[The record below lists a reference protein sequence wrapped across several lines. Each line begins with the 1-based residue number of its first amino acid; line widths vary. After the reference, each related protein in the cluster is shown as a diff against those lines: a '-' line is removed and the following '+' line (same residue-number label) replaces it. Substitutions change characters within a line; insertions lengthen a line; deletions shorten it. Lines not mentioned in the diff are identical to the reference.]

1 MKFTVPIQFAGTVEV
16 EVPDRLNFEDQLRLA
31 KLVTELHLPAG
42 YDHNEIVHPMAAVV
56 KKKEGGGA
64 SFVRTTLIEF
74 FKSITRLPS
83 KQITEEEKEVFDN
96 YQESFKDYQEEWGG
110 EATIEEW
117 NDLKLDVVGVWSGSA
132 LPLGLPMHDSFHAH
146 TSDSPDRF
154 GVSRLIIG
162 QVDQTIRISRPDLTP
177 ESLIAG
183 INNGSV
189 QIPLEAKGSVMF
201 HMPARQFDDDGTML
215 DMSELKSVG
224 YVEEIHFDCKLGQ
237 SELFL
242 AGKSLQ
248 DEKDDVQPPNLT
260 KEAEDHLRSQIRHTI
275 EEYTEKSQLLNAV
288 ERERLVNEIINE
300 NFGFH
305 DDDDDD
311 DDDEGETG
319 WDDEELL

>member
-1 MKFTVPIQFAGTVEV
+1 MKLTVPIQFAGTVEV

-42 YDHNEIVHPMAAVV
+42 YDHNEIVP
-56 KKKEGGGA
+56 
-64 SFVRTTLIEF
+64 
-74 FKSITRLPS
+74 P
-83 KQITEEEKEVFDN
+83 ITEEEKEVFDN

-117 NDLKLDVVGVWSGSA
+117 NNLKLDVVGVWSGSG
-132 LPLGLPMHDSFHAH
+132 LPLGLPMYDSFHAH

-189 QIPLEAKGSVMF
+189 QIPLEVKGNVMF
-201 HMPARQFDDDGTML
+201 HMPNRQFDDDGTML

-242 AGKSLQ
+242 AGKSLE
-248 DEKDDVQPPNLT
+248 DDADDVQPPNLT

-288 ERERLVNEIINE
+288 ERERLVNEIIDE
-300 NFGFH
+300 TFGFSDDDE
-305 DDDDDD
+305 DDDDG
-311 DDDEGETG
+311 DDEGETG

>member
-1 MKFTVPIQFAGTVEV
+1 MKLTVPIQFAGTVEV

-42 YDHNEIVHPMAAVV
+42 YDHNEIVP
-56 KKKEGGGA
+56 
-64 SFVRTTLIEF
+64 
-74 FKSITRLPS
+74 P
-83 KQITEEEKEVFDN
+83 ITEEEKEVFDN

-117 NDLKLDVVGVWSGSA
+117 NNLKLDVVGVWSGSG
-132 LPLGLPMHDSFHAH
+132 LPLGLPMYDSFHAH

-189 QIPLEAKGSVMF
+189 QIPLEVKGNVMF
-201 HMPARQFDDDGTML
+201 HMPNRQFDDDGTML

-242 AGKSLQ
+242 AGKSLE
-248 DEKDDVQPPNLT
+248 DGADDVQPPNLT

-288 ERERLVNEIINE
+288 ERERLVNEIIDE
-300 NFGFH
+300 TFGFS
-305 DDDDDD
+305 DDDE